1 MKKILLSL
9 AATAAVAAIAAP
21 AAAQTWR
28 GYDNQQAYSQSRYS
42 SSYVDSLEWKIN
54 SAVQNRIIPRGEA
67 RQLLLQLRQVQPL
80 AYRVQSGRATPWER
94 QRLETTVARIESAV
108 TRYARND
115 RRDRDGRWDRDDRR
129 DNDGRWDRDDRDNR
143 DYGNGYGDYR
153 R

>member
-9 AATAAVAAIAAP
+9 AATAAVAAMAAP
-21 AAAQTWR
+21 AAAQPYR
-28 GYDNQQAYSQSRYS
+28 GYDNHQSYASGRLS

-54 SAVQNRIIPRGEA
+54 SAAQNRIISRNEA
-67 RQLLLQLRQVQPL
+67 RQLLGELRQVQPL
-80 AYRVQSGRATPWER
+80 AYRVQTGQARAWER

-115 RRDRDGRWDRDDRR
+115 RYDRRDRDGRWD
-129 DNDGRWDRDDRDNR
+129 NDGR
-143 DYGNGYGDYR
+143 DYGYR